1 MLFLRKKMKKKN
13 YYFTT
18 FELLLWGVSSV
29 AIVVSFFLGSDGNV
43 LALLASLIGTASLIL
58 AAKGNLV
65 GPLLMVVFSVLY
77 GIISYG
83 YAYYGEMITYLGMS
97 APIALATVFVWLKNP
112 SAKGKAEVKINSL
125 SRREYIFMWLIAFA
139 VTVGFYFILKA
150 LDTTNLLLSTLSVLT
165 SFLAAWLSMRRS
177 KYFALAYAAN
187 DVVLIILWIMASF
200 DSSGYFSV
208 VVCFAVFLINDLYGF
223 FNWRRMQRR
232 QSAKVVQK

>member
-1 MLFLRKKMKKKN
+1 MKKKN

-43 LALLASLIGTASLIL
+43 LALIASLIGTASLIL

-165 SFLAAWLSMRRS
+165 SFLAAWLSMRPRLCG
-177 KYFALAYAAN
+177 KRRCAN
-187 DVVLIILWIMASF
+187 YIMDNGVLRFLGVF
-200 DSSGYFSV
+200 FGSSMF
-208 VVCFAVFLINDLYGF
+208 CRIPDKRPLRIF
-223 FNWRRMQRR
+223 
-232 QSAKVVQK
+232 

>member
-1 MLFLRKKMKKKN
+1 MRKFLS
-13 YYFTT
+13 YFTL
-18 FELLLWGVSSV
+18 FERILWGASFI
-29 AIVVSFFLGSDGNV
+29 AITASFFSGEEKNILS
-43 LALLASLIGTASLIL
+43 LAASLIGTTSLLL
-58 AAKGNLV
+58 AAKGNLF
-65 GPLLMVVFSVLY
+65 GPLLMVVFSILY